1 MLVKAINVVAG
12 IIYKENKILLCRRKE
27 GKSQAGFWE
36 FPGGKVEKN
45 ESKQDALLREIK
57 EELGIEIKV
66 KDFYAQTP
74 YSYPTFNIVLW
85 VYTCEYESGEIKPTD
100 HDQFKWVAPS
110 KLPDYPLSPADV
122 EVAEKLAR
130 G

>member
-1 MLVKAINVVAG
+1 MAKSTVHVVAG

-45 ESKQDALLREIK
+45 ESNQKALYREIK

-66 KDFYAQTP
+66 KDFYVQTA

-100 HDQFKWVAPS
+100 HDKFEWVVPP
-110 KLPDYPLSPADV
+110 KLPDYPLSPADI
-122 EVAEKLAR
+122 EVAEKLAKA
-130 G
+130 